1 MLHIVDEMLQT
12 GNYSITA
19 GKRITAIVTIE
30 YAALLML
37 AFKNRPCIIVS
48 WYKSVKRA
56 FPYILSPP
64 VVYFLY
70 YTAIA

>member
-1 MLHIVDEMLQT
+1 MQMLHIVDEMLQT

-37 AFKNRPCIIVS
+37 AFK
-48 WYKSVKRA
+48 KQA
-56 FPYILSPP
+56 
-64 VVYFLY
+64 LY
-70 YTAIA
+70 HCQLV